1 MATSYDFTVYQ
12 GSELDVQL
20 SVTDEAGNALNLSGF
35 DVRGSVKYRYSDT
48 TALLDLDPV
57 VATGTNGNG
66 YVSGLVDVFI
76 SGAQTKGLPVTEAIY
91 DIERFHSGL
100 GPASPSVIKLLNGKF
115 NIYPEVTTAN
125 Y

>member
-35 DVRGSVKYRYSDT
+35 DVRGNVKYRYSDS
-48 TALLDLDPV
+48 TALLDLNPV
-57 VATGTNGNG
+57 VATGVNGDG

-91 DIERFHSGL
+91 DIERFHSGQ

-115 NIYPEVTTAN
+115 NIYPEVTTDN

>member
-1 MATSYDFTVYQ
+1 MATSYDFTVTQ

-20 SVTDEAGNALNLSGF
+20 KVTDENGTALNLSGF

-48 TALLDLDPV
+48 TALVDLDPII
-57 VATGTNGNG
+57 ASGTDGDG
-66 YVSGLVDVFI
+66 YVSGLVDVFL
-76 SGAQTKGLPVTEAIY
+76 SGVQTKALPITDACY

-100 GPASPSVIKLLNGKF
+100 GAASPSVIKLIKGKF
-115 NIYPEVTTAN
+115 SIYPEVTTAT

>member
-12 GSELDVQL
+12 GSELDIQL

-35 DVRGSVKYRYSDT
+35 DVRGSVKYRYSDSSS
-48 TALLDLDPV
+48 LLDLNPI
-57 VATGTNGNG
+57 VASGTNGDG
-66 YVSGLVDVFI
+66 FVSGLVDVFI
-76 SGAQTKGLPVTEAIY
+76 SGTQTKDLPITEALY

-100 GPASPSVIKLLNGKF
+100 GTASPSVIKLLNGKF